1 MASTPLT
8 LIAIP
13 TRHHHRSVS
22 ASCFGAPDVAP
33 QFVALE
39 HNQHKDFRYFF
50 GELLLCLTCT
60 HEGST
65 HELIFVEY
73 LWARKGSDFIDS
85 KEDDGIPLVTR
96 YYRTARK
103 AYDLLPAQAAL
114 FCAPLVVPPPFRKQP
129 VNAPEFRV
137 LNDAVYANF

>member
-1 MASTPLT
+1 MRSPHA
-8 LIAIP
+8 
-13 TRHHHRSVS
+13 TRRNVS

-39 HNQHKDFRYFF
+39 HNQHDHFRYFF

-65 HELIFVEY
+65 HELVFVEY

-85 KEDDGIPLVTR
+85 KDDDGIPLVTR

-103 AYDLLPAQAAL
+103 VYDLLPAQAAL
-114 FCAPLVVPPPFRKQP
+114 FCAPLVVPPPFGKQP